1 MVFGQRSDKLLE
13 RLGGGRIGPMLF
25 FALDQCDALA
35 MHRGSCKN

>member
-1 MVFGQRSDKLLE
+1 MMFGQGTDKL
-13 RLGGGRIGPMLF
+13 GDWGRGRFGPMLF